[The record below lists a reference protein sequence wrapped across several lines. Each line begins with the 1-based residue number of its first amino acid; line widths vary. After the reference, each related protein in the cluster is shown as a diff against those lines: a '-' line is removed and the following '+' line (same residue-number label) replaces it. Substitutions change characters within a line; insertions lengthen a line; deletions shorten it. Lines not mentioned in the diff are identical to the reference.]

1 MLRLNIIIIIY
12 NGISP
17 HCRRLYNG
25 LTPTMQARV
34 HIVEVFFFSKLTERE
49 LPKGQPKPIAP
60 PPVAPPPPPVAPP
73 PVAPPPP
80 PVAPPPRPP
89 VFGAG
94 FQVHPEKVARWTR
107 GQKGQKVGSY
117 STVV

>member
-1 MLRLNIIIIIY
+1 MLRLNIIY
-12 NGISP
+12 NGIFP

-25 LTPTMQARV
+25 LTPAMQARV
-34 HIVEVFFFSKLTERE
+34 QIVEDFFFSKLTERE
-49 LPKGQPKPIAP
+49 LPKGQPKPI
-60 PPVAPPPPPVAPP
+60 APP

-107 GQKGQKVGSY
+107 GRKGQKVGSY